1 MNGQNA
7 NALRGQLNGSMHL
20 SAVHILDIVGLAQA
34 LGLHQ
39 GERDVDGMVA
49 DAFVVRDGKGH
60 LRDAVSLVPS
70 HIESSDF
77 DEFLCNGVGE
87 IIDGIFGIFDLSI
100 FIVGWIEEALTD
112 ELRFSL
118 AMRPILV
125 ISSCA
130 CRRATAG
137 GRLPC

>member
-1 MNGQNA
+1 
-7 NALRGQLNGSMHL
+7 
-20 SAVHILDIVGLAQA
+20 
-34 LGLHQ
+34 
-39 GERDVDGMVA
+39 MVA
-49 DAFVVRDGKGH
+49 DAFEVRDGKGH

-137 GRLPC
+137 GQIASLKAVI

>member
-1 MNGQNA
+1 
-7 NALRGQLNGSMHL
+7 
-20 SAVHILDIVGLAQA
+20 
-34 LGLHQ
+34 
-39 GERDVDGMVA
+39 MVA
-49 DAFVVRDGKGH
+49 DAFEVRDGKGH

-130 CRRATAG
+130 CRRATEGADCLVKSG
-137 GRLPC
+137 DLSRNRRADVCAHDDADRLHERHET